1 MAQKVE
7 GNPRETGVRKENAT
21 EKANTIFKRFQL
33 DLSTWSSLM
42 NLLKEISKT

>member
-21 EKANTIFKRFQL
+21 EKANAINLRGINWIYQL
-33 DLSTWSSLM
+33 GAH
-42 NLLKEISKT
+42 